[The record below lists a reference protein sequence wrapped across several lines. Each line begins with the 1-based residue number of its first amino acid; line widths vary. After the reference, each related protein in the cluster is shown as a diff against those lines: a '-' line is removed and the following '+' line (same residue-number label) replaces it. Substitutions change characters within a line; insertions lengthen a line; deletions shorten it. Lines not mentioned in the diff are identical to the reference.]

1 MRFLLLTIVTLGLYP
16 VMRIA
21 LGLCRLLGGICR
33 ASPRTSPRP
42 APELEQPPT
51 AGTDE
56 NIWGEQNPLT
66 LACPYC
72 GEIQDP
78 PPKRKKKCR
87 ACGEPIRAV
96 MRDGRRKLLTE
107 DAYAS
112 LMRQEAKAKAR
123 ALRQSHSKG
132 IRADLRRMRASGIT
146 QVQVLT
152 AQDERVCAHCRA
164 LEGKMFSIEEAQTR
178 NLLSGAHCD
187 EGYCRCV
194 YLSVIPGRAD
204 R

>member
-16 VMRIA
+16 FVRVA
-21 LGLCRLLGGICR
+21 LRLCRLVGEIG
-33 ASPRTSPRP
+33 RTSSKTLPRP
-42 APELEQPPT
+42 IPELEQPPT

-56 NIWGEQNPLT
+56 NIWEKRNALT
-66 LACPYC
+66 SACPYC
-72 GEIQDP
+72 GEIQYP

-87 ACGEPIRAV
+87 DCGKPIRPV
-96 MRDGRRKLLTE
+96 MRGGRRKLLTE
-107 DAYAS
+107 DAYER
-112 LMRQEAKAKAR
+112 LMRKDANAR
-123 ALRQSHSKG
+123 ARSIRQSHSKT
-132 IRADLRRMRASGIT
+132 IRADLRRMQASGIA

-164 LEGKMFSIEEAQTR
+164 LEGKTFSIKEAQTL

-194 YLSVIPGRAD
+194 YLAIIPGVSQ
-204 R
+204 